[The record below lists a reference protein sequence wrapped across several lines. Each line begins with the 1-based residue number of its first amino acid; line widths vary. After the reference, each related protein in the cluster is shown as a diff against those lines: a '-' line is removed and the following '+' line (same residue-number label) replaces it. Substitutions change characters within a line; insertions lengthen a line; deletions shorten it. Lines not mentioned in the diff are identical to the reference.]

1 MGKRFLCAFFF
12 LGLFL
17 SGLLLSLLPGFLPAQ
32 EKHVNLIKINDAIT
46 PAIADFVKRGIEHSL
61 KDKAECLI
69 IQLDTPGGLDLSMR
83 DIIKDMLNA
92 QIPIVVY
99 VAPSGARAA
108 SAGVFIT
115 LAADI
120 AAMAPGTNIG
130 AAHPVA
136 MGGGKLDRTMAEKVV
151 NDAVAYIESI
161 AQKKGRNVKWAAKAV
176 RESVSIPDAEAL
188 KIKVIDLIARDVDDL
203 LAKINGRTIE
213 KAGRT
218 FKLATKGLKVN
229 PVEMG
234 FRESFLATLSN
245 PNIAYI
251 LMMIGLVGLYF
262 ELSNPGAIFP
272 GVIGGICLILS
283 FFALRTLPVNYAG
296 ILLILL
302 GVFLFIA
309 EIKIAS
315 YGLLSVGGIISLTLG
330 SIMLFESPLPFL
342 RASLTVIIPTVL
354 AAGGFFFFAVTMTLK
369 AHLAKPATGKEGL
382 LGEVGKA
389 TTPIDPEGKVFVHGE
404 LWNAYA
410 DGPIEEGQKV
420 RVVKAEGLRVKVE
433 KLP

>member
-1 MGKRFLCAFFF
+1 MGKKFFCAFLF

-32 EKHVNLIKINDAIT
+32 EKQVNILKINDAIT
-46 PAIADFVKRGIEHSL
+46 PAIADFIKRGIEQSV
-61 KDKAECLI
+61 KDRAECLV
-69 IQLDTPGGLDLSMR
+69 IQMDTPGGLDLSMR
-83 DIIKDMLNA
+83 DIIKEMMNA
-92 QIPIVVY
+92 DIPIVVY

-115 LAADI
+115 LASDI

-136 MGGGKLDRTMAEKVV
+136 VGGGKMDRTMAEKVV

-161 AQKKGRNVKWAAKAV
+161 AAKKGRNVKWAAKAV
-176 RESVSIPDAEAL
+176 RESVSITETEAL
-188 KIKVIDLIARDVDDL
+188 KIKIIDLIAKDVDDL
-203 LAKINGRTIE
+203 LAKIDGKTVEKSRRTL
-213 KAGRT
+213 
-218 FKLATKGLKVN
+218 KLATKGLKTKQ
-229 PVEMG
+229 VEMG
-234 FRESFLATLSN
+234 FRESFLAVLSN

-251 LMMIGLVGLYF
+251 LMMIGMVGLYF

-272 GVIGGICLILS
+272 GVIGGICLILA
-283 FFALRTLPVNYAG
+283 FFAFRTLPVNYAG

-315 YGLLSVGGIISLTLG
+315 YGLLSVGGIVSLALG
-330 SIMLFESPLPFL
+330 SIMLFDSPFPFL

-354 AAGGFFFFAVTMTLK
+354 AAAGFFIFAVTMTIK
-369 AHLAKPATGKEGL
+369 AHRAKPATGKEGL
-382 LGEVGKA
+382 LGEVGK
-389 TTPIDPEGKVFVHGE
+389 TTTRIDPEGKVFVHGE

-410 DGPIEEGQKV
+410 DGIIEEGQKV
-420 RVVKAEGLRVKVE
+420 RVVKAERLWVKVE
-433 KLP
+433 KIS

>member
-1 MGKRFLCAFFF
+1 MGKRFFCAFFF

-32 EKHVNLIKINDAIT
+32 EKQVNILKINDAIT
-46 PAIADFVKRGIEHSL
+46 PAIADFIKRGIEQSV
-61 KDKAECLI
+61 KDKAECLV
-69 IQLDTPGGLDLSMR
+69 IQMDTPGGLDLSMR
-83 DIIKDMLNA
+83 DIIKEMMNA
-92 QIPIVVY
+92 DIPIVVY

-115 LAADI
+115 LASDI

-136 MGGGKLDRTMAEKVV
+136 VGGGRMDRTMTEKVV

-161 AQKKGRNVKWAAKAV
+161 AEKKGRNVKWAAKAV
-176 RESVSIPDAEAL
+176 RESVSITETEAL
-188 KIKVIDLIARDVDDL
+188 KIKIIDLIAKDLDDL
-203 LAKINGRTIE
+203 LAKIDGKRIEKSRRTI
-213 KAGRT
+213 
-218 FKLATKGLKVN
+218 KLATKGLKTKSL
-229 PVEMG
+229 EMG

-272 GVIGGICLILS
+272 GVIGGICLILA
-283 FFALRTLPVNYAG
+283 FFAFRTLPVNYAG

-309 EIKIAS
+309 EIKITS
-315 YGLLSVGGIISLTLG
+315 YGLLSVGGVISLALG
-330 SIMLFESPLPFL
+330 SIMLFDSPLPFL

-354 AAGGFFFFAVTMTLK
+354 VAAGFFLFAVTMTIK
-369 AHLAKPATGKEGL
+369 AHRAKPATGKEGL
-382 LGEVGKA
+382 LGQVGKVTNRIA
-389 TTPIDPEGKVFVHGE
+389 PEGKVFVHGE

-410 DGPIEEGQKV
+410 DEAIEEGQKV
-420 RVVKAEGLRVKVE
+420 RVVKAEGLWVKVE
-433 KLP
+433 KIS

>member
-1 MGKRFLCAFFF
+1 MGKKLFCAFFF

-32 EKHVNLIKINDAIT
+32 EKQVNILKINDAIT
-46 PAIADFVKRGIEHSL
+46 PAIADFIKRGIEQSV
-61 KDKAECLI
+61 KDKAECLV
-69 IQLDTPGGLDLSMR
+69 IQMDTPGGLDLSMR
-83 DIIKDMLNA
+83 DIIKEMMNA
-92 QIPIVVY
+92 EIPIVVY

-115 LAADI
+115 LASDI

-136 MGGGKLDRTMAEKVV
+136 VGGGKMDRTMAEKVV

-161 AQKKGRNVKWAAKAV
+161 AAKRGRNVKWAAKAV
-176 RESVSIPDAEAL
+176 RESVSITETEAL
-188 KIKVIDLIARDVDDL
+188 KIKIIDLIAKDVDDL
-203 LAKINGRTIE
+203 LAKIDGKTIE
-213 KAGRT
+213 KSRRT
-218 FKLATKGLKVN
+218 LKLATKGLKTN
-229 PVEMG
+229 RVEMG

-251 LMMIGLVGLYF
+251 LMMIGMAGLYF
-262 ELSNPGAIFP
+262 ELSNPGAVFP
-272 GVIGGICLILS
+272 GVIGGICLILA
-283 FFALRTLPVNYAG
+283 FFAFRTLPVNYAG
-296 ILLILL
+296 VLLILL

-315 YGLLSVGGIISLTLG
+315 YGLLSVGGIISLALG
-330 SIMLFESPLPFL
+330 SIMLFDSPLPFL

-354 AAGGFFFFAVTMTLK
+354 VAAGFFIFAVTMTVK
-369 AHLAKPATGKEGL
+369 AHRAKPATGREGL
-382 LGEVGKA
+382 IGELGTA
-389 TTPIDPEGKVFVHGE
+389 TTRIAPEGKVFVHGE
-404 LWNAYA
+404 FWNAYA
-410 DGPIEEGQKV
+410 DGIIEEGQKI

-433 KLP
+433 RIS